1 MSFLVI
7 AREPYALPIGE
18 STIGGSGDDA
28 LPVPG
33 VSATSPLAELQA
45 MPDGSATIR
54 RLGGDVRVNGTAIGA
69 EPVALR
75 HGMRLEVGG
84 VGMLYGDM
92 AARGSTAHVAGV
104 SDDDLALLADLS
116 PVEPTA
122 PTGGRLVAAESG
134 TTHDIPDGGIEIGRD
149 PACGLAL
156 TSKDVSRLH
165 ADIRPGLRGY
175 VLTDRSVNGTFV
187 NGARVADPRVLG
199 NGDVIRVGRE
209 EFRFFADAATYAE
222 PSAGTP
228 VARDGGT
235 PRVSVPPGTVMPG
248 STGSTLFA
256 TLEIVNTG
264 PLQGT
269 RFRIERPVA
278 HVGRGAHNDV
288 RLKDDSVSGAHAT
301 LTRRATG
308 WVVLDLGS
316 TNGTYVDGERVAAE
330 RRLEHGCELRFGN
343 VKLVFRA
350 MQGADRDEASTR
362 ALVGV
367 PEGPMNGSR

>member
-269 RFRIERPVA
+269 RFRIERPCSVEWRPFQPGGEVLPGTTPAEQDEAFAA
-278 HVGRGAHNDV
+278 HLRGAA
-288 RLKDDSVSGAHAT
+288 SPIT
-301 LTRRATG
+301 
-308 WVVLDLGS
+308 VVLDGGELEVGIDSDMEITLTGTADPVYSGRLSAELLARLGS
-316 TNGTYVDGERVAAE
+316 
-330 RRLEHGCELRFGN
+330 L
-343 VKLVFRA
+343 
-350 MQGADRDEASTR
+350 
-362 ALVGV
+362 
-367 PEGPMNGSR
+367 